1 MSNHTLTPSC
11 MGNRKGVHQCERANG
26 QKSYATSWSFVHNL
40 WNHTLEFS
48 KSDESMDF
56 WTCKF

>member
-26 QKSYATSWSFVHNL
+26 QKSYATSWNFVHNL

-48 KSDESMDF
+48 KSDEFMDS
-56 WTCKF
+56 

>member
-56 WTCKF
+56 